1 MLNLLSYIVLSGVKY
16 LSSIF
21 YRFDVKWLS
30 KQSAVNW
37 KEVKLIVFLNHTSLF
52 EPIFIRVAPNSF
64 IWRLSRNLIVPGA
77 DITLNRPIVGRFF
90 KTIVPGAVSISRKRD
105 SSWSRFMEKITPQ
118 SVVAILPEGRM
129 KRKDGLDKHGKPM
142 SVRGGI
148 ADILHHMSEGKALF
162 VYSGG
167 LHHIQSPGQILPKIF
182 KQVKVNLELINIEQY
197 KQLLKAKSSTVKE
210 FRRNLIDDLEQ
221 KLRSRIPLDSR
232 TEKKTSK

>member
-1 MLNLLSYIVLSGVKY
+1 MFRLLSFFVLSGVKY

-30 KQSAVNW
+30 EQSKVNW

-52 EPIFIRVAPNSF
+52 EPIFIKVAPNSF
-64 IWRLSRNLIVPGA
+64 IWRLSRNLVVPGA

-90 KTIVPGAVSISRKRD
+90 KTIVPGAISISRKRD
-105 SSWSRFMEKITPQ
+105 SSWGRFMEKITPQ

-129 KRKDGLDKHGKPM
+129 KRRNGLDKHGKPM

-167 LHHIQSPGQILPKIF
+167 LHHIQSPGQILPRLF
-182 KQVKVNLELINIEQY
+182 KRVKVNLELINIEQY
-197 KQLLKAKSSTVKE
+197 KQLIEAKSNTLRE
-210 FRRNLIDDLEQ
+210 FRRNLVDDLEQ
-221 KLRSRIPLDSR
+221 KLRSKIPLDSK
-232 TEKKTSK
+232 TE

>member
-1 MLNLLSYIVLSGVKY
+1 MFRLFSFFVLSGVKY
-16 LSSIF
+16 LSSVF
-21 YRFDVKWLS
+21 YRFDVTWLS

-64 IWRLSRNLIVPGA
+64 IWRLSRNLVVPGA
-77 DITLNRPIVGRFF
+77 DVTLNRPIVGRFF

-105 SSWSRFMEKITPQ
+105 SSWNRFMEKITPQ

-129 KRKDGLDKHGKPM
+129 KRKNGLDKHGKPM
-142 SVRGGI
+142 SVRGGV
-148 ADILHHMSEGKALF
+148 ADILHNMNEGNALF

-197 KQLLKAKSSTVKE
+197 KQLIKAKSSTLKE
-210 FRRNLIDDLEQ
+210 FRRNLVEDLEQ
-221 KLRSRIPLDSR
+221 KLRSRIPLDNIA
-232 TEKKTSK
+232 EKESTK